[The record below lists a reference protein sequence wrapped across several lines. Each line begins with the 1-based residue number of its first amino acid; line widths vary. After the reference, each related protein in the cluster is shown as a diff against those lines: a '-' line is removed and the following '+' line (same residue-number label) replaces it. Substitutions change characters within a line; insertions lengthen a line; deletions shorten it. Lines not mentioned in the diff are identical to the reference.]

1 MHNLADVLDG
11 GYDGIP
17 PTLRDSTLRDD
28 VKALELRYLG
38 KRETP
43 VSFYRSSFTISYSIT
58 NNISC
63 WTDANKLPEYQ
74 LSKFNLF
81 VAQKII
87 QNFSSGLGP
96 LWNLDSFIPSTCYAF
111 VNICYTKKRL
121 KQFLNSF
128 RIFDCLIFN

>member
-43 VSFYRSSFTISYSIT
+43 VSSHRPSVTISYSFT
-58 NNISC
+58 NNIYILL
-63 WTDANKLPEYQ
+63 NQY
-74 LSKFNLF
+74 
-81 VAQKII
+81 
-87 QNFSSGLGP
+87 
-96 LWNLDSFIPSTCYAF
+96 
-111 VNICYTKKRL
+111 
-121 KQFLNSF
+121 KQAGRTSAE
-128 RIFDCLIFN
+128 

>member
-43 VSFYRSSFTISYSIT
+43 VSFYGSSVTISYSIT

-74 LSKFNLF
+74 LSKLNLF
-81 VAQKII
+81 VNQKII
-87 QNFSSGLGP
+87 
-96 LWNLDSFIPSTCYAF
+96 
-111 VNICYTKKRL
+111 
-121 KQFLNSF
+121 
-128 RIFDCLIFN
+128 